1 MNALRTLVIGISLP
15 NASFDNHSFLSAPSL
30 ADYQRVI
37 LEMDAASKVVAEVA
51 TGSAEH
57 KTYTGLPI
65 ANGESTTAAMGLA
78 DVLAMRRRE
87 AEWCLKKGGTLCVLA
102 HPDVAV
108 KRVRGASDWRRYSW
122 LPAPEGFSYAED
134 LHASF
139 GKAGAQAVED
149 HAFALYIERFGRN
162 AGYRVRL
169 DEDADGFDDYT
180 TVFARSEGG
189 AAIGA
194 ELRVLRGSVVLLP
207 PLIRIESDRSPLAE
221 TLLGCFERAAGEAE
235 SQRPVTSEA
244 S

>member
-1 MNALRTLVIGISLP
+1 MRTLVIGISLP
-15 NASFDNHSFLSAPSL
+15 NATFDNHSFLSAPSL
-30 ADYQRVI
+30 ADYHRLIVD
-37 LEMDAASKVVAEVA
+37 MDAASKVVAEVA
-51 TGSAEH
+51 AGSVDH

-65 ANGESTTAAMGLA
+65 ANGDSTTDAMGLA

-87 AEWCLKKGGTLCVLA
+87 AEWFLGQGGTICAYA

-108 KRVRGASDWRRYSW
+108 KGVRKARDWRRYSW
-122 LPAPEGFSYAED
+122 LPAPEGFSYADD

-139 GKAGAQAVED
+139 GKAGVAAVED
-149 HAFALYIERFGRN
+149 HPFATYFERFGRT

-169 DEDADGFDDYT
+169 NEAAGGFSDYA

-207 PLIRIESDRSPLAE
+207 PLIRVDSDRSPLAQ
-221 TLLGCFERAAGEAE
+221 TLLECFERVPGEPE
-235 SQRPVTSEA
+235 SQQPVASEA

>member
-1 MNALRTLVIGISLP
+1 MDVVRTLVIGVPLP

-30 ADYQRVI
+30 ADYERVVVD
-37 LEMDAASKVVAEVA
+37 MDAASKVVAEVA
-51 TGSAEH
+51 SGAAEH

-65 ANGESTTAAMGLA
+65 ANGDSTTAAMGLA

-87 AEWCLKKGGTLCVLA
+87 SEWFLKKGGTLCVLA

-108 KRVRGASDWRRYSW
+108 KGVRGASDWRRYSW
-122 LPAPEGFSYAED
+122 LPAPEGFSYASD
-134 LHASF
+134 LYASF

-149 HAFALYIERFGRN
+149 HPFSLYIERFGRT

-169 DEDADGFDDYT
+169 DEDANGFSDYAT
-180 TVFARSEGG
+180 IFARSDGG

-194 ELRVLRGSVVLLP
+194 ALRVLRGSVVLLP
-207 PLIRIESDRSPLAE
+207 PLIRIESDRSPLAQ
-221 TLLGCFERAAGEAE
+221 TLLECFERATGEPAPQ
-235 SQRPVTSEA
+235 SPVTSEA

>member
-1 MNALRTLVIGISLP
+1 MMRTLVIGISLP
-15 NASFDNHSFLSAPSL
+15 NATFDNHSFLSSPSL
-30 ADYQRVI
+30 ADYQRLI
-37 LEMDAASKVVAEVA
+37 IDMDSASKVVAEVA

-78 DVLAMRRRE
+78 DALAMRRRE
-87 AEWCLKKGGTLCVLA
+87 AEWFLGQGGTMCAFA

-108 KRVRGASDWRRYSW
+108 KGIRGARDWRRYSW
-122 LPAPEGFSYAED
+122 LPAPEGFSFAGD

-139 GKAGAQAVED
+139 GKAGGTAVAD
-149 HAFALYIERFGRN
+149 HPFAAYFERFGRT

-169 DEDADGFDDYT
+169 NENAAGFTDYA

-194 ELRVLRGSVVLLP
+194 ELQVLRGSIILLP
-207 PLIRIESDRSPLAE
+207 PLIRIDSDRAPLAQ
-221 TLLGCFERAAGEAE
+221 TLLECFERVSAE
-235 SQRPVTSEA
+235 SESRHPVASEA